1 MNGNTIPKNALILGY
16 SGVIPFAATA
26 ILVALGN
33 TELRQMALDAFLVYG
48 AVILSFLG
56 GIRWGAATSDGT
68 STVSAH
74 GLLAS
79 VLPSLWAA
87 FFLWWPS
94 DHITVWGLMV
104 GFILMGLADWLYPG
118 LKVAIWMRPLR
129 VRLTLAVVACHLVVI
144 GLLSRINV
152 G

>member
-1 MNGNTIPKNALILGY
+1 MNGKTIPKNALILGY

-26 ILVALGN
+26 LLVALGSV
-33 TELRQMALDAFLVYG
+33 ELRQLALSGFLVYG

-56 GIRWGAATSDGT
+56 GIRWGAASSASSDP
-68 STVSAH
+68 AR
-74 GLLAS
+74 GLVVS

-94 DHITVWGLMV
+94 DDISAWGLMA

-118 LKVAIWMRPLR
+118 LHVPSWMRHLR
-129 VRLTLAVVACHLVVI
+129 TRLTLAVVACHLVV
-144 GLLSRINV
+144 V
-152 G
+152 TAM